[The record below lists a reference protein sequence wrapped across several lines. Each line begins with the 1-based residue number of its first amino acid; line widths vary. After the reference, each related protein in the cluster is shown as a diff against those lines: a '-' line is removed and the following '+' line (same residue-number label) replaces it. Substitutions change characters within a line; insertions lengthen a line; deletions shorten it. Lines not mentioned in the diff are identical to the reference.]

1 MKTQTKKI
9 SKRIFRIIG
18 AVLLVLAV
26 AAITAVLVFFL
37 TYRAQLSKLDN
48 SKGVENSIYSEQ
60 FKGKKVMVLV
70 PHEDDDLLIAGQVL
84 PEIYKNGADTRIV
97 FVTNGDKFFTARQRQ
112 DEARD
117 SLKHSVYRKI
127 NLYFLDIRTEELF
140 L

>member
-18 AVLLVLAV
+18 AALLVLAV

-48 SKGVENSIYSEQ
+48 GKGVENSIYSEQ

-70 PHEDDDLLIAGQVL
+70 PHEMMICL
-84 PEIYKNGADTRIV
+84 
-97 FVTNGDKFFTARQRQ
+97 
-112 DEARD
+112 
-117 SLKHSVYRKI
+117 
-127 NLYFLDIRTEELF
+127 
-140 L
+140 

>member
-1 MKTQTKKI
+1 M
-9 SKRIFRIIG
+9 
-18 AVLLVLAV
+18 
-26 AAITAVLVFFL
+26 

-97 FVTNGDKFFTARQRQ
+97 FVTNGDNFTARQRQ

-117 SLKHSVYRKI
+117 S
-127 NLYFLDIRTEELF
+127 
-140 L
+140 